1 MMRLALVSAAS
12 ACLLMGAEAKAY
24 FKETFDGGMAKWK
37 SSAWKEAEGAKGE
50 FEVTAG
56 DFFGDAEINK
66 GIKTTPDARF
76 YNAYAPLDET
86 FTNEGKDLVL
96 QFSAKNEQGIDCGGG
111 YIKLLPKSSD
121 MSDFSGDTPY
131 SIMFGPDICGSN
143 KRVHAIFTYNG
154 ENLLKKVDVPC
165 ATDKLTHVYTMHVKP
180 DNTYAIFVDGEEKA
194 SGNLEDDWAFLK
206 PKTIPDPDAKKPE
219 DWDER
224 ATIPD
229 ETDVKPEGWDD
240 IPAKIPDPEAEQ
252 PEDWDEEDDGE
263 WEAPMIDNPEY
274 KGEWKQKT
282 IDNPDY
288 KGVWSPPD
296 IDNPEYVPD
305 DKLYLHKD
313 LAHVGFELWQVK
325 AGTVFDNIFVGDSL
339 EEAEAFRKE
348 TFDAV
353 KDAEKAALDKI
364 EEEKR
369 KEEEQKAKEAE
380 EERKR
385 LEAEDDDEEDE
396 EDEDE
401 DEDEDEKP
409 TKDEL

>member
-1 MMRLALVSAAS
+1 MMRLALSCAAS

-56 DFFGDAEINK
+56 DFFGDAEINE

-76 YNAYAPLDET
+76 RNAYAPLDEA

-96 QFSAKNEQGIDCGGG
+96 QFSAKNELGIDCGGG

-121 MSDFSGDTPY
+121 MS
-131 SIMFGPDICGSN
+131 GSN

-263 WEAPMIDNPEY
+263 WEAP
-274 KGEWKQKT
+274 
-282 IDNPDY
+282 
-288 KGVWSPPD
+288 D

-353 KDAEKAALDKI
+353 KDAKKAALDKI

-380 EERKR
+380 EKRK
-385 LEAEDDDEEDE
+385 EEE
-396 EDEDE
+396 Q
-401 DEDEDEKP
+401 KA
-409 TKDEL
+409 

>member
-1 MMRLALVSAAS
+1 
-12 ACLLMGAEAKAY
+12 
-24 FKETFDGGMAKWK
+24 
-37 SSAWKEAEGAKGE
+37 
-50 FEVTAG
+50 
-56 DFFGDAEINK
+56 
-66 GIKTTPDARF
+66 
-76 YNAYAPLDET
+76 
-86 FTNEGKDLVL
+86 
-96 QFSAKNEQGIDCGGG
+96 
-111 YIKLLPKSSD
+111 
-121 MSDFSGDTPY
+121 
-131 SIMFGPDICGSN
+131 
-143 KRVHAIFTYNG
+143 
-154 ENLLKKVDVPC
+154 
-165 ATDKLTHVYTMHVKP
+165 
-180 DNTYAIFVDGEEKA
+180 
-194 SGNLEDDWAFLK
+194 
-206 PKTIPDPDAKKPE
+206 
-219 DWDER
+219 
-224 ATIPD
+224 
-229 ETDVKPEGWDD
+229 
-240 IPAKIPDPEAEQ
+240 
-252 PEDWDEEDDGE
+252 
-263 WEAPMIDNPEY
+263 MIDNPEY

-385 LEAEDDDEEDE
+385 LEAEDEDEEDE

-401 DEDEDEKP
+401 DEEEEEKP

>member
-1 MMRLALVSAAS
+1 MLRLALSCAAS

-76 YNAYAPLDET
+76 YNAYAPLDEA

-240 IPAKIPDPEAEQ
+240 
-252 PEDWDEEDDGE
+252 EDDGE

-353 KDAEKAALDKI
+353 KDAE
-364 EEEKR
+364 
-369 KEEEQKAKEAE
+369 

-385 LEAEDDDEEDE
+385 LEAEDEDEEDE

-401 DEDEDEKP
+401 DEDEEEKP